1 MTNIIAISGSLRK
14 HSFNTA
20 LINAAAKMF
29 PDEVTVGT
37 IAGIPPFNEDLEDS
51 EGIPEAVATLK
62 QQIVEA
68 DGLLISTPEYNNGI
82 PGVLKNA
89 IDWATR
95 PFKDVPK
102 VFHGTPVAVI
112 GASPGGFGTTLAQ
125 TALLPVL
132 RTLKTDPWFAGRLMV
147 SDAGEKI
154 EEGVL
159 EDEETRKRLEKFVSG
174 FIEYCGD

>member
-1 MTNIIAISGSLRK
+1 MTRIVAISGSLRK

-20 LINAAAKMF
+20 LVNSAAKMF
-29 PDEVTVGT
+29 PDNVRVGT

-51 EGIPEAVATLK
+51 EGIPDVVARLK
-62 QQIVEA
+62 NEIAQS
-68 DGLLISTPEYNNGI
+68 DGLLISTPEYNNGV

-95 PFKDVPK
+95 PFRDVPK
-102 VFHGTPVAVI
+102 VFHGKPVAVI

-147 SDAGEKI
+147 SHAGEKI

-159 EDEETRKRLEKFVSG
+159 QDEETRERLEKFVGG
-174 FIEYCGD
+174 FIEYCGG